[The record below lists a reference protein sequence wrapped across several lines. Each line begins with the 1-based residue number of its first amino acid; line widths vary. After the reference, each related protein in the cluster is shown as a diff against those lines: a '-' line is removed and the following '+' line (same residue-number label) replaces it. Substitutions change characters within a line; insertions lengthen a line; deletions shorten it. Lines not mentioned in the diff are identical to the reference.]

1 MLKNQRKKIRKE
13 AFRKLFKI
21 KGKALLAFLLV
32 ILVYVLLFA
41 LRLILPI
48 LFAIDFFSVDEK
60 ISTSFFVF
68 TALFLIVAY
77 VFLTPINYGVK
88 RWYLKEAK
96 GISLKVSDIFYYF
109 KDKRRFLKVLYL
121 KLDVSVRIISQAVI
135 IYLPS
140 ILMLFGIIYTFGF
153 SSDEA
158 IISRILLIFIF
169 CVLVTL
175 QTVFLFIFTRRY
187 FLVDYLVTEG
197 LSARECIKKSVR
209 LMQNERKSILSFYF
223 FLLPFAVVLPII
235 YLYSQMTFAV
245 YANCLISKGEKQ

>member
-68 TALFLIVAY
+68 TVLFLIVAY

-109 KDKRRFLKVLYL
+109 KDKRRFLKVLY
-121 KLDVSVRIISQAVI
+121 
-135 IYLPS
+135 
-140 ILMLFGIIYTFGF
+140 F
-153 SSDEA
+153 SAYHLAGSDN
-158 IISRILLIFIF
+158 
-169 CVLVTL
+169 
-175 QTVFLFIFTRRY
+175 
-187 FLVDYLVTEG
+187 
-197 LSARECIKKSVR
+197 LSAEYSDAFWNYLHFWV
-209 LMQNERKSILSFYF
+209 F
-223 FLLPFAVVLPII
+223 F
-235 YLYSQMTFAV
+235 
-245 YANCLISKGEKQ
+245 